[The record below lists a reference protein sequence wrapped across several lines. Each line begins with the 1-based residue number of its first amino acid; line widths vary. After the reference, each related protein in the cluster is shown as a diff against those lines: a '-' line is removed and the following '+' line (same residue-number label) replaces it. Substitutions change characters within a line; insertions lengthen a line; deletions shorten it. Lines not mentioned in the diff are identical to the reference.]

1 MTHIIA
7 IAIFTIL
14 IFCII
19 ALAKKV
25 GEKNAVIKD
34 KTEEQN
40 QYEKD
45 KEIVNNNN
53 NLNHDELIDKLHN
66 IQNKP

>member
-1 MTHIIA
+1 MIHIIA
-7 IAIFTIL
+7 LAIFAIL

-25 GEKNAVIKD
+25 GENNAVIKD

-45 KEIVNNNN
+45 KEIVNTNN
-53 NLNHDELIDKLHN
+53 NLTHNELIDKLHD